1 MAIEA
6 SRRGICMRL
15 RHLLAA
21 LVLASVCAP
30 AMSAWPDRPIRLV
43 VPFPAGGTND
53 AIGRSLA
60 AQVAE
65 QMGVSIV
72 IDNRSGANGIIGYEI
87 VARAAP
93 DGYTLLH
100 TSPSFTI
107 NPSIYR
113 KLPFDVERDF
123 MAIAK
128 FVQGAGYF
136 VLVPPNSRYKTLQDL
151 LGRAREQP
159 VSYGSA
165 GIGNTLH
172 LAAALLGTTGK
183 LNLLHVPFKGMAPS
197 LTAVMSGEVEFIM
210 APPPVVVQHI
220 QAGRVR
226 ALGFTGKA
234 RLPAAPSV
242 PTVAESGIPGY
253 VVPGGWFGWFSA
265 ARTPM
270 SIASRLHQELAKAV
284 YAPKVLEYVR
294 SGGFEPDVVG
304 PVDFQKFVTE
314 DIRRYAAMVKAAG
327 VEPQ

>member
-1 MAIEA
+1 M
-6 SRRGICMRL
+6 SMFVRRLI
-15 RHLLAA
+15 AA
-21 LVLASVCAP
+21 LFLAGLAQ
-30 AMSAWPDRPIRLV
+30 AAWAAWPDRPIRLV
-43 VPFPAGGTND
+43 VPFPPGGTND

-60 AQVAE
+60 AQVAD

-72 IDNRSGANGIIGYEI
+72 IDNRAGANGIIGYEI
-87 VARAAP
+87 VARSSP

-123 MAIAK
+123 TAIAK

-136 VLVPPNSRYKTLQDL
+136 LLVPQNSRYKSLQDFL
-151 LGRAREQP
+151 ARAREQP

-165 GIGNTLH
+165 GVGNTLH
-172 LAAALLGTTGK
+172 LAAALLGVTGK

-210 APPPVVVQHI
+210 APPPVVMQHI
-220 QAGRVR
+220 QSGRVR

-234 RLPAAPSV
+234 RLPAASSV
-242 PTVAESGIPGY
+242 PTVAESGIPAY
-253 VVPGGWFGWFSA
+253 IVPGGWFGWFSA

-270 SIASRLHQELAKAV
+270 AIASRLHQELAKAV
-284 YAPKVLEYVR
+284 YEPKVMDYVR
-294 SGGFEPDVVG
+294 SGGFEPEVVG
-304 PVDFQKFVTE
+304 PAEFQKFVSE